1 MDLKSR
7 ILDIGFDLG
16 FSQVVVASPEP
27 LAEGAKV
34 YQQWLDNGYAA
45 EMAYLKRDPARRTT
59 PLMTF
64 NPVRSIIVAS
74 VSYYQEIP
82 PAPEHYV
89 WGRVAAYAVGLDYH
103 QIIRQK
109 LELYADLIEREIGRP
124 LARRSVTDDA
134 ALFEQALAARHGLGF
149 TGKNS
154 LIIGPKL
161 SGSFNLI
168 SELFID
174 LELPADQPYK
184 GTCGACFRCG
194 SACPTEAI
202 SHSDVPGTTD
212 GAYMVDANLCISYLT
227 IENKGGISVPLR
239 SKLGDWVFG
248 CDICQDVCP
257 YNQKPPPCP
266 WPELSW
272 QRGVGHYLDLLGLF
286 EIADDAQW
294 RKQFA
299 GSPVLRP
306 KLRGIRR
313 NAMVVLGNKLQAKS
327 ADPDLIVPALSKFV
341 SNEVDEMLLE
351 HGAWALAQSGTMGRG
366 ALHNL
371 LQRDLSEQTKAAI
384 ALYC

>member
-7 ILDIGFDLG
+7 ILDIGRDLG

-27 LAEGAKV
+27 LEQGAKV
-34 YQQWLDNGYAA
+34 YKQWLDNGYAA
-45 EMAYLKRDPARRTT
+45 EMGYLKRDPERRTT
-59 PLMTF
+59 PSMTF
-64 NPVRSIIVAS
+64 SPVRSIIVAS

-82 PAPEHYV
+82 PPPERYV
-89 WGRVAAYAVGLDYH
+89 WGRVAAYAIGLDYH

-161 SGSFNLI
+161 SGSYNLI

-174 LELPADQPYK
+174 LELPADMPYK
-184 GTCGACFRCG
+184 GTCGSCFRCG
-194 SACPTEAI
+194 TACPTDAI
-202 SHSDVPGTTD
+202 AYSSVAGTD
-212 GAYMVDANLCISYLT
+212 GGAYMVDANLCISYLT
-227 IENKGGISVPLR
+227 IENKNGISEPLR
-239 SKLGDWVFG
+239 HKLGDWVFG

-257 YNQKPPPCP
+257 YNQKPPLCP
-266 WPELSW
+266 WPELSS
-272 QRGVGHYLDLLGLF
+272 QKGVGHYLDLLALL
-286 EIADDAQW
+286 EISDDAQW

-299 GSPVLRP
+299 GSPLLRP

-313 NAMVVLGNKLQAKS
+313 NALVVLGNKLQRQTVDAKVVIS
-327 ADPDLIVPALSKFV
+327 ALGQYL
-341 SNEVDEMLLE
+341 SNEADEMLLE
-351 HGAWALAQSGTMGRG
+351 HGAWALGQAGQAGRSG
-366 ALHNL
+366 LSDL
-371 LQRDLSEQTKAAI
+371 LRRDLSAPTRAAI
-384 ALYC
+384 LSYA